1 MCLSSVLD
9 TAVNRTDKSPC
20 AHGVHMEL
28 LKEMRLKQNT
38 VLYTVELRAVDQKT
52 MQQRKTGQIYTQD
65 ADTF

>member
-1 MCLSSVLD
+1 
-9 TAVNRTDKSPC
+9 
-20 AHGVHMEL
+20 MEL